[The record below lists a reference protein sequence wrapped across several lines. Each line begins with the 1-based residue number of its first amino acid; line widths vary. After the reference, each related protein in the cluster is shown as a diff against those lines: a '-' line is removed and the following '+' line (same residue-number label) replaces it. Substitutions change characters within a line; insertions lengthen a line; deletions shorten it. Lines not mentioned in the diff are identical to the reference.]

1 MASADNHTTKR
12 INIDIENWF
21 KREDFISLLE
31 RFNDSEKGQILFN
44 GKGISNV
51 NIYTYHKH
59 LSLASQEPTLFQG
72 TIRDNVLLGIDPR
85 TRTDS
90 QLHAACRSASIH
102 DFIMSLPETYNTDV
116 GSRGIRTEVA
126 HCYRSSSDSQPPGP
140 RRGYWSS

>member
-21 KREDFISLLE
+21 TREDFISLLE

-59 LSLASQEPTLFQG
+59 LSLVSQEPTLFQG
-72 TIRDNVLLGIDPR
+72 QHFFCSRDNFCTDYRRHDPR
-85 TRTDS
+85 
-90 QLHAACRSASIH
+90 
-102 DFIMSLPETYNTDV
+102 
-116 GSRGIRTEVA
+116 
-126 HCYRSSSDSQPPGP
+126 
-140 RRGYWSS
+140 